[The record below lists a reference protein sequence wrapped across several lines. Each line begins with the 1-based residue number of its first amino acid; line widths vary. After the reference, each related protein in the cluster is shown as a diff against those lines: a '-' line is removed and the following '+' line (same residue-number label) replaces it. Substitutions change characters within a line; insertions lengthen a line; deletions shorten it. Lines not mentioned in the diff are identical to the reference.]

1 MANGTVN
8 IQNIMREKIGRRAGG
23 PEAGGKRVLRELS
36 GHNPMPQGDQGAL
49 GSCLR
54 PYGSTLYIQN
64 WM

>member
-1 MANGTVN
+1 MANGTRETSN
-8 IQNIMREKIGRRAGG
+8 IIRVHIGRRAGD